1 MGRQLAEVEIA
12 RIRWEEFRTLG
23 NRSGAVP
30 GALRRLLAA
39 ADEDDALAAY
49 WDLENVVVVQG
60 QLHSA
65 ALPTVSVL
73 LAGLLGELSADAR
86 DLVLELLQQIVMGES
101 DEDEA
106 VLGSTDLGDRC
117 REAARTGL
125 WVVYREL
132 GTRRGETAQAI
143 LERIES
149 EKPRLA
155 AHLAGVRGKWRGT
168 PRQ

>member
-1 MGRQLAEVEIA
+1 MSIRLAEVEIA
-12 RIRWEEFRTLG
+12 RIRWEDFRTLG
-23 NRSGAVP
+23 NRSGGIP
-30 GALRRLLAA
+30 GTLRSLLAA
-39 ADEDDALAAY
+39 ADENEAMAAY

-73 LAGLLGELSADAR
+73 LAGLLGDLSPDAR

-101 DEDEA
+101 DENEA
-106 VLGSTDLGDRC
+106 ALGNTDLGDRC

-125 WVVYREL
+125 WLVYREL
-132 GTRRGETAQAI
+132 GTRRRETAEAI
-143 LERIES
+143 LERIEN

-155 AHLAGVRGKWRGT
+155 ACLAGVRGK
-168 PRQ
+168 

>member
-1 MGRQLAEVEIA
+1 MSSQPAETEIA
-12 RIRWEEFRTLG
+12 RIRWEDFRTLG
-23 NRSGAVP
+23 DRSGGVP

-86 DLVLELLQQIVMGES
+86 DMVLELLRQIVMGES
-101 DEDEA
+101 DEGEVA
-106 VLGSTDLGDRC
+106 LGDPGLGDRC
-117 REAARTGL
+117 REEARTGL
-125 WVVYREL
+125 WLVYREL
-132 GTRRGETAQAI
+132 GTRRRETAESI

-149 EKPRLA
+149 EKPRLT
-155 AHLAGVRGKWRGT
+155 AHLGGLRGK
-168 PRQ
+168 